1 MGGVH
6 LFHLWGRLWTA
17 SVVLMTDLTGK
28 KVAFLLK
35 RGVEQPELTEPWATL
50 ESAGAQP
57 VLVSEEPGTITALI
71 HDWDRGDDFTVD
83 LTLDEA
89 DPADF
94 DALVLPGGTL
104 NSDKIR
110 NNPRAIAFV
119 KAFFDADKPVA
130 SICHGPWIM
139 IEAGAVAGRKLT
151 STTRIST
158 DLKNAGADWTDAE
171 VVVDGNLL
179 SSRSPRDLPAFNA
192 ALVEL
197 IGGRD

>member
-1 MGGVH
+1 
-6 LFHLWGRLWTA
+6 
-17 SVVLMTDLTGK
+17 MTDLSGK
-28 KVAFLLK
+28 RVAFLLK

-50 ESAGAQP
+50 ESCGATP
-57 VLVSEEPGTITALI
+57 VLVSEEHGTITALI

-110 NNPRAIAFV
+110 TNPQAIAFV
-119 KAFFDADKPVA
+119 KAFFDAGKPVA
-130 SICHGPWIM
+130 SICHGPWIL
-139 IEAGAVAGRKLT
+139 IEAGAVKGRRIT
-151 STTRIST
+151 STTRIAT
-158 DLKNAGADWTDAE
+158 DLTNAGAQWVDEE

-179 SSRSPRDLPAFNA
+179 TSRSPRDLPAFNA
-192 ALVEL
+192 ALVEA
-197 IGGRD
+197 IARG